1 MLPIKHWPAAA
12 WGWLLAFTAP
22 RYAAALAD
30 YRRSQAIVEHGQSL
44 QAWQQ
49 ERRRY
54 EDEYREQNGKRLD
67 AEAQAASLRDQLTE
81 RTQQRDL
88 AIAQNEVLQHRLE
101 MLIKWQEAE
110 LQRLETE
117 AQIHAM
123 RRGLP
128 PERDH
133 DEPLH

>member
-1 MLPIKHWPAAA
+1 MQESAIDAYENEAGAREREQQQHAAA
-12 WGWLLAFTAP
+12 V
-22 RYAAALAD
+22 AD
-30 YRRSQAIVEHGQSL
+30 RQRQIGDL
-44 QAWQQ
+44 
-49 ERRRY
+49 
-54 EDEYREQNGKRLD
+54 N
-67 AEAQAASLRDQLTE
+67 DQLAE